1 MNDEDT
7 ETILGKPSLMTP
19 EEIISDLRE
28 VEARAKRYKRM
39 REHRYN
45 ALISWCMA
53 QREAHKI
60 SLKELGRAVK
70 IPYSKMLNVFYSG
83 NVTLTPEDWMNIVS
97 CLKRK
102 IARKQLAMQPAND

>member
-1 MNDEDT
+1 MTPEL
-7 ETILGKPSLMTP
+7 ETAPGKPSLMTP
-19 EEIISDLRE
+19 DELITDLRE
-28 VEARAKRYKRM
+28 VETRVKRYKRM
-39 REHRYN
+39 RETRYN

-83 NVTLTPEDWMNIVS
+83 NVTLTPDDWGNIVA
-97 CLKRK
+97 CLRRK
-102 IARKQLAMQPAND
+102 IARKQLALQPSED